1 MVFWQYGMQC
11 LSVIIQPSTGRRT
24 ESLLPKPNHASP
36 LPATDLNTQFSGDW
50 QFHKLAS
57 QTARKGRYNSYLQGH
72 AQANNSLSNHVTFG
86 DMLCRKPHPVTGV
99 TGVRPTQHSKAPR
112 LRNPSYVAEK
122 SLYNSYNK
130 RLLVCSTCM
139 ARPNTVPCHATG
151 SGSANGWSGPAG
163 QDREA
168 ASRDLLCGKLQ
179 PANPRCDSGSVGLC
193 AQGQCVM

>member
-1 MVFWQYGMQC
+1 MLHHYLPLILTRNSAG
-11 LSVIIQPSTGRRT
+11 IGNST
-24 ESLLPKPNHASP
+24 S
-36 LPATDLNTQFSGDW
+36 W
-50 QFHKLAS
+50 LAVLT
-57 QTARKGRYNSYLQGH
+57 QTARKGRHNSYLQGH

-168 ASRDLLCGKLQ
+168 ASRDLLCGQLQ
-179 PANPRCDSGSVGLC
+179 PANPRRDSGSVGLC